1 MIIWTLY
8 ERRLL
13 FRTFINLHYIRG
25 NNELI
30 LQPWTPRWKEEFLNE
45 KLRLNNIILPK
56 WQHIFDKELSS
67 DGIVHIGS
75 TSITNIGL
83 AKPVHDTAIAITTKY
98 LPDNLRDDLEKAGY
112 KYVGVAPHSLSCQDH
127 WFFCITPISE
137 ISSKGYG
144 FDLHVLLP
152 MAHQWLRETVNFCQ
166 YLTENQIDRDRYS
179 SLKREIAETET
190 EIIPYA
196 IKKQKLL
203 PILIQKAQQWAKVK

>member
-1 MIIWTLY
+1 MLLARPCIYGERAKAVICIKMDLKVIKVWVISFIIALGLMHHSRTRKILHIIFISCLYALICFFGFKEYAIHIIIVYGFIMIIWTLY

-45 KLRLNNIILPK
+45 KLRLNNIILSK

-98 LPDNLRDDLEKAGY
+98 L
-112 KYVGVAPHSLSCQDH
+112 
-127 WFFCITPISE
+127 
-137 ISSKGYG
+137 
-144 FDLHVLLP
+144 FDFLL
-152 MAHQWLRETVNFCQ
+152 N
-166 YLTENQIDRDRYS
+166 ID
-179 SLKREIAETET
+179 KN
-190 EIIPYA
+190 
-196 IKKQKLL
+196 
-203 PILIQKAQQWAKVK
+203 